1 MTGFVCG
8 GTASMKIRLSRQA
21 VTQAVLSIVLLT
33 LLCVAFVARPQHFG
47 SPREEGAQRVL
58 RPFGSGGREDDDWP
72 EKLAGLGT
80 LPAYRD
86 AERSLGDLSAARADL
101 LQAAAA
107 GDPEATFVAGMQYQ
121 WTLEEVRAALAKLG
135 DHLDPAEYRRCLQEL
150 LTPHTEA
157 ELGAAVMPES
167 RLGILPRVSILPEE
181 NLP

>member
-1 MTGFVCG
+1 
-8 GTASMKIRLSRQA
+8 MKIRLSRQA

-47 SPREEGAQRVL
+47 SPMEEGAQRVF
-58 RPFGSGGREDDDWP
+58 RPFSSCGGEEDGWQ

-86 AERSLGDLSAARADL
+86 AERSLSDLSAARADL

-107 GDPEATFVAGMQYQ
+107 GDAEAMLFAGMFYQ
-121 WTLEEVRAALAKLG
+121 WTLEQVRAALEKLR

-150 LTPHTEA
+150 FLPHTEA
-157 ELGAAVMPES
+157 ELRGVPIPES
-167 RLGILPRVSILPEE
+167 LLGILPRVSVLPEE

>member
-1 MTGFVCG
+1 MT
-8 GTASMKIRLSRQA
+8 IRLGKQA

-33 LLCVAFVARPQHFG
+33 FLCVAFVAKPQHLG
-47 SPREEGAQRVL
+47 SSMDGDTQRRFRPLCSADGEEDSR
-58 RPFGSGGREDDDWP
+58 R
-72 EKLAGLGT
+72 EKLQDLRT

-86 AERSLGDLSAARADL
+86 AERSLRNLSAARAGL

-107 GDPEATFVAGMQYQ
+107 GDAEATFVAGMQYQ

>member
-1 MTGFVCG
+1 
-8 GTASMKIRLSRQA
+8 MKIRLSKQA
-21 VTQAVLSIVLLT
+21 LTQAVLSIFLLT
-33 LLCVAFVARPQHFG
+33 LLCVAFAARPWPAA
-47 SPREEGAQRVL
+47 SPMEEAAQRRF
-58 RPFGSGGREDDDWP
+58 RPLCSADGEEDSRR
-72 EKLAGLGT
+72 EKLQDLRT

-86 AERSLGDLSAARADL
+86 AERSLGDLFGARAGL

-107 GDPEATFVAGMQYQ
+107 GDAEATFVAGMQYQ

-135 DHLDPAEYRRCLQEL
+135 DHLDPAEFRRCLQEL